1 MKKMKRVIGL
11 FLMFTMILSM
21 TACGK
26 KVETST
32 DAPANTQTEDSSTE
46 ESKVEEETAA
56 EPVTLKLFTNL
67 PDRTTGQGLLEQQII
82 DKYIAENPHVT
93 IEIEALQDE
102 AYKTKFT
109 AYTSSNNLPDVLS
122 VWGQPAFID
131 PVINS
136 GYLAELNEADYVD
149 YNFIPGSLAGFSKN
163 GKIYGL
169 PRNTDI
175 QVVFYNKK
183 LFADNNINVPTTMQE
198 LYDVADKF
206 NALGIAPCSIDGK
219 DKWPLAIMY
228 TDFIMKLTG
237 DNTLLPTSIGAK
249 DLSDPNFK
257 KAADAMNELISKGFF
272 QKSFTASD
280 YGASRN
286 LFAQGKA
293 AMFYMGSWE
302 MSMATDEAIPE
313 EVRNNIG
320 AFNLPSPDGSTSQ
333 TTDLSAWNGGGYS
346 VSEKSPVK
354 EEAIKFLNYIY
365 KPENWAKGAWQNGI
379 CIPAQSYEEYL
390 TGNETEVQ
398 KTLTNLLTKATN
410 ISGTP
415 INDCGTPTFKTT
427 SEDLSQQFA
436 TGMID
441 SGTYVK
447 KLNEAL
453 K

>member
-1 MKKMKRVIGL
+1 MGKMKRAIGL
-11 FLMFTMILSM
+11 LLMFTMILSM
-21 TACGK
+21 VACK
-26 KVETST
+26 KQTDNKSDSGSDSKAEENLET
-32 DAPANTQTEDSSTE
+32 DKEGEGSS
-46 ESKVEEETAA
+46 
-56 EPVTLKLFTNL
+56 EPVTIKLFTNL
-67 PDRTTGQGLLEQQII
+67 PDRTTGQGLLEQEII
-82 DKYIAENPHVT
+82 DKYMEENPNVT

-136 GYLAELNEADYVD
+136 GYLAELNEADYGD
-149 YNFIPGSLAGFSKN
+149 YNFIPGSLAGFSKD

-175 QVVFYNKK
+175 QVIFYNKK
-183 LFADNNINVPTTMQE
+183 LFADNNIEVPTTMKE
-198 LYDVADKF
+198 LYDIADKF
-206 NALGIAPCSIDGK
+206 NDLGIAPCAMDGK
-219 DKWPLAIMY
+219 DKWPLAVMY
-228 TDFIMKLTG
+228 SDFIMKLTG
-237 DNTLLPTSIGAK
+237 DNTLLSKSMEAK
-249 DLSDPNFK
+249 DFSDPNFE
-257 KAADAMNELISKGFF
+257 KAADAMNELISKDFF
-272 QKSFTASD
+272 QKSFTAAD
-280 YGASRN
+280 YGAARN

-313 EVRNNIG
+313 EVRDNVG
-320 AFNLPSPDGSTSQ
+320 AFSLPAPEGAASQ
-333 TTDLSAWNGGGYS
+333 ATDLSAWNGGGYS
-346 VSEKSPVK
+346 VAENSPVK
-354 EEAIKFLNYIY
+354 EEAIKFLNYLY
-365 KPENWAKGAWQNGI
+365 QPENWAKGAWQEGI

-398 KTLTNLLTKATN
+398 QTLTDLLTNATN

-415 INDCGTPTFKTT
+415 INDNGMPTFKTAC
-427 SEDLSQQFA
+427 EDLSQEFA
-436 TGMID
+436 TGIID
-441 SGTYVK
+441 AKTYVE